1 MIAKNGEQTQFMDLS
16 VQFPQK
22 QSFAKLIHVP
32 ELLSTTI
39 IFVILAQEKIE
50 KGLSQFLTYRPK

>member
-22 QSFAKLIHVP
+22 QSLAKLIHVP